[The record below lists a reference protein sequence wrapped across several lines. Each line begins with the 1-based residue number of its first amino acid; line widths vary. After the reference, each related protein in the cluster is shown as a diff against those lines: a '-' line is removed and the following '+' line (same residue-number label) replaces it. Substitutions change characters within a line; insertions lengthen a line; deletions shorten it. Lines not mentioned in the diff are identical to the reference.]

1 MKTDNKGQ
9 SSAELILIIGGL
21 IVIILFIGTYISNI
35 TDTTQNKLKTVI
47 TKERNF
53 LINKIFPQYISI
65 TLLINEIY
73 NSFRTMDTSD

>member
-1 MKTDNKGQ
+1 MKTDNKAQ

-53 LINKIFPQYISI
+53 LINKI
-65 TLLINEIY
+65 
-73 NSFRTMDTSD
+73 

>member
-9 SSAELILIIGGL
+9 SCAELILIIGGL

-53 LINKIFPQYISI
+53 LINKI
-65 TLLINEIY
+65 
-73 NSFRTMDTSD
+73 

>member
-9 SSAELILIIGGL
+9 SRAELILIIGGL

-53 LINKIFPQYISI
+53 LINKI
-65 TLLINEIY
+65 
-73 NSFRTMDTSD
+73 

>member
-35 TDTTQNKLKTVI
+35 TVI

-53 LINKIFPQYISI
+53 LINKI
-65 TLLINEIY
+65 
-73 NSFRTMDTSD
+73 

>member
-35 TDTTQNKLKTVI
+35 TDTTQNKL

-53 LINKIFPQYISI
+53 LINKI
-65 TLLINEIY
+65 
-73 NSFRTMDTSD
+73 